1 MKMFLGEYH
10 SVHIS
15 KLGLKQN
22 SSQTSAQDAMQPLPG
37 QYAAQPLSALDSLQ
51 SLSALDSLQSL
62 PAQDTLQSLPAKD
75 AAHFAAEKTSE
86 DLTQKTYYSPDMA
99 FGSNSANAKIACR
112 KSASGLNNSQ
122 SSGQDTCIVLNTK
135 SKFSSTTISDS
146 KPSTNTEYTA
156 WKDCPFNSVVTIIS
170 VLLCIFSL
178 KDFTSILVPL
188 LDGLLG
194 WRGNVKIEESIPM
207 TRKRDF
213 ISSTLV
219 IPFCLIIGRYQ
230 IYNPE
235 FIQHV
240 KMYQKTLQII
250 GVFVAY
256 RILRNIIQKY
266 ILGQPHRGE
275 TSLAISNTSRSYFI
289 ILNIF
294 MMPTVFIMTL
304 CGAGDRTIA
313 SAILY
318 VIAIIYGIFLF
329 RKGQILRSFNNPIAT
344 FLYICTLELIPTGIL
359 IATAIML

>member
-10 SVHIS
+10 SVHRSKPSLEQDSTQISTLDSRQISEQDSTQIS
-15 KLGLKQN
+15 KQD
-22 SSQTSAQDAMQPLPG
+22 SANFAVQQYSKEAM
-37 QYAAQPLSALDSLQ
+37 
-51 SLSALDSLQSL
+51 
-62 PAQDTLQSLPAKD
+62 
-75 AAHFAAEKTSE
+75 
-86 DLTQKTYYSPDMA
+86 QKTYYSPDMA
-99 FGSNSANAKIACR
+99 FGGKSVNTKIDSQNA
-112 KSASGLNNSQ
+112 
-122 SSGQDTCIVLNTK
+122 GQDAVVELNTK
-135 SKFSSTTISDS
+135 KDVNSTTISVS
-146 KPSTNTEYTA
+146 KPNTSTEYTA

-170 VLLCIFSL
+170 VLLCILSL
-178 KDFTSILVPL
+178 KDFTSILGPL

-207 TRKRDF
+207 TRKRDLV
-213 ISSTLV
+213 SSNLV

-230 IYNPE
+230 IYNPD

-240 KMYQKTLQII
+240 KMYQKTLEII

-256 RILRNIIQKY
+256 RILRNLIQKY

-304 CGAGDRTIA
+304 CGAGDGTIA

-344 FLYICTLELIPTGIL
+344 ILYICTLELIPTGIL